1 MSKRV
6 TKFVNKYKNHA
17 KTGISLAAVIT
28 LLGSVADIIKEHY
41 DNQRVSSTIWSR
53 IGDKE
58 KEIEALDH
66 RITIL
71 ETELK
76 DR

>member
-17 KTGISLAAVIT
+17 KNGISLAAIVT
-28 LLGSVADIIKEHY
+28 LLGSVADIIKEHF
-41 DNQRVSSTIWSR
+41 DNQKTSSAIWSHLS
-53 IGDKE
+53 DKE
-58 KEIEALDH
+58 KEIQALDK
-66 RITIL
+66 RLSKL
-71 ETELK
+71 EDERN